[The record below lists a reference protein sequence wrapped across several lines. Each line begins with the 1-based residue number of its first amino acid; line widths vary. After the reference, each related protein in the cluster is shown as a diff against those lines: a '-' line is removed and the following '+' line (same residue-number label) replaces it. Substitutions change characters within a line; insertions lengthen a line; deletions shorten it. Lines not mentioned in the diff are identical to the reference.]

1 LLERHSSVRLFVS
14 CCNVVFVLLFVSH
27 WCLTAPDP
35 FASWRVSHW
44 CLTAPDPF
52 AGWCRLWP
60 CGHRPHQGP
69 GPAGQAVAC
78 GHAPPGLARQAC
90 EFSVVDSR
98 FNDSVVVFVELDVN
112 VNFS

>member
-1 LLERHSSVRLFVS
+1 MTRSTSLHRQLKKLLSLLERHSSVRLFVS
-14 CCNVVFVLLFVSH
+14 CCNVVFVLLF
-27 WCLTAPDP
+27 
-35 FASWRVSHW
+35 VSHW

-78 GHAPPGLARQAC
+78 GHTPPGLARQAC